1 MTKAEIITEVANG
14 AEVTKKEAER
24 VISAFIEAIKQGVKS
39 GEKIQFV
46 GFGTFEMKERA
57 ARQGRNPQT
66 GKTIE
71 IPASKSVGFKV
82 GKAFKDELNA

>member
-1 MTKAEIITEVANG
+1 MSKNEIITEVANG

-24 VISAFIEAIKQGVKS
+24 VINAFLEAIKQGVKA
-39 GEKIQFV
+39 GDKVQFV

-57 ARQGRNPQT
+57 ARTGHNPQT
-66 GKTIE
+66 GAEIE

-82 GKAFKDELNA
+82 GKAFKDSLND